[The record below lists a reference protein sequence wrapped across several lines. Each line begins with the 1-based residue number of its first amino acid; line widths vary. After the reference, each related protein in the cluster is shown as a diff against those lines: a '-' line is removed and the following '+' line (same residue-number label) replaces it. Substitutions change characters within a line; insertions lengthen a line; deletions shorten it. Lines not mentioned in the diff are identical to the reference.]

1 MEWSRCQVKTKE
13 LKLVKLDGWT
23 THFGQPKKAKNS
35 KKPKDNKRAGSE
47 MQQVWIQC
55 TQVTRKESFQPA
67 TSLAHGPCR
76 QTAALLLD
84 IVFRLKEIQ
93 PKDWVNSMVVS
104 SRGDKIR
111 ICLDLGDLNK
121 SVKWNI
127 IQFLRSK
134 KFHPKYLMLNS
145 KCSQSSTLEWVIW
158 KWNLTTSPAY

>member
-1 MEWSRCQVKTKE
+1 
-13 LKLVKLDGWT
+13 
-23 THFGQPKKAKNS
+23 
-35 KKPKDNKRAGSE
+35 

-55 TQVTRKESFQPA
+55 TQVTRKESVQPA

-145 KCSQSSTLEWVIW
+145 KCSQSSTLEWVSANETWLRVQLTNNQEHSNKRIQMVEATF
-158 KWNLTTSPAY
+158 WNHSAAEMYQWAMPLWMTY